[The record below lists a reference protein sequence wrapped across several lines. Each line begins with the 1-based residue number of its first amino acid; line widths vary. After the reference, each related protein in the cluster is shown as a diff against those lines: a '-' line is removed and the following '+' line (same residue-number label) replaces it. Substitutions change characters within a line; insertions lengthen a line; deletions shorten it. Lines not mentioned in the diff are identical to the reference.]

1 MKYNYIIVGA
11 GLSGCVIAER
21 IATQLNKTVLLI
33 DKRNHIGG
41 NCYDKLNEEGI
52 LVHQYGPHWFHTNDK
67 SIFSYLSA
75 FTDWRLHEHK
85 VRTSVDNMLLPIP
98 INRDTIN
105 QLYKMKLGSPEEVQ
119 LFYDS
124 VRIKEIVHPQNAEEM
139 IISQVGYDLYEKFYK
154 NYTIKQWNVHPKELH
169 ASITARIPIRTNTD
183 DRYFTDTYQGVPKHG
198 YTEMFKRMI
207 NHKNITVAL
216 DTDFANIN
224 TLASFN
230 QVIYTGPIDTF
241 FDYSF
246 GALPYRSLRFEH
258 KTINQEFYQECQQI
272 NYPNDFGYTRIV
284 EWKHATGQKH
294 AKTSI
299 TMEYPCKWEPGKEP
313 FYAVQTQESDLL
325 YKKYRAAADELRTV
339 KFCGRLAD
347 FKYYN
352 MDQVIGRA
360 LTFFKKEIVSSM
372 LNRQL
377 SI

>member
-1 MKYNYIIVGA
+1 MQYNFLIVGA

-21 IATQLNKTVLLI
+21 IATQLNKKVLLI
-33 DKRNHIGG
+33 DKRDHIGG
-41 NCYDKLNEEGI
+41 NCYDKQDVEGI
-52 LVHQYGPHWFHTNDK
+52 LIHQYGPHWFHTNDK
-67 SIFSYLSA
+67 AIFSYLST
-75 FTDWRLHEHK
+75 FTDWHLHEHK
-85 VRTSVDNMLLPIP
+85 VKTSVDNMLLPIP

-105 QLYKMKLGSPEEVQ
+105 QLYKMQLGSPEEVQ

-124 VRIKEIVHPQNAEEM
+124 VRVKGIVHPQNAEEM
-139 IISQVGYDLYEKFYK
+139 IIGQVGYDLYEKFYK

-169 ASITARIPIRTNTD
+169 ASVTARIPVRTNTD
-183 DRYFTDTYQGVPKHG
+183 DRYFTDTYQGIPKDG
-198 YTEMFKRMI
+198 YTEMFRRMT

-216 DTDFANIN
+216 NTDFSSIS
-224 TLASFN
+224 TLAHFN
-230 QVIYTGPIDTF
+230 KVVYTGPIDCF
-241 FDYSF
+241 FNYAF
-246 GALPYRSLRFEH
+246 GALPYRSLQFEH
-258 KTINQEFYQECQQI
+258 KTIDQEFYQVCQQV

-313 FYAVQTQESDLL
+313 FYAVQTPDSEIL
-325 YKKYRAAADELRTV
+325 YKKYKTAADKLTTV

-360 LTFFKKEIVSSM
+360 LTFFKKE
-372 LNRQL
+372 L
-377 SI
+377 